1 MKLKY
6 AFVLAGTHSGAGKTT
21 ATLTLLATLH
31 EKAMLVQPFKV
42 GPDYLDPGYHNLFS
56 GGKKSR
62 NLDSFLLSEDYIL
75 ESFWRNTAR
84 ADVAVV
90 EGVMGMYDGSS
101 SVNSSGSTADIAKIL
116 GLPVILIVDAQRMAQ
131 SAGAVILGFKCFDPS
146 VNLRGVIFNRVAG
159 PGHYEYL
166 KKSIS
171 PDWGVEPLG
180 FIPQDREI
188 EIPERHLGLCSA
200 LENPLSHSFFD
211 CLRKASE
218 HIEIDR
224 LLDAVKLRS
233 GWQESLDARCSV
245 GGLPLDIPAPCD
257 RKGEVSRGR
266 NFDDKPPMPRDKP
279 KVRIGV
285 AYDEAFSFYYEDNFD
300 LLRKAGAELVF
311 FSPLYRD
318 ILPPGLD
325 ALYFGGGF
333 PEMFAPKLSRN
344 LSMSESIQKF
354 AKDRHFIYAECG
366 GLIYLAEKFKDPEGQ
381 VYPLAGLVPGQVE
394 MTPCLQSFGYKEIRT
409 HADTFL
415 FAKNELLRAH
425 EFHYSQWTPSGHGFE
440 CPYEIQGREDGFWA
454 FPVLASYQHLHFGSH
469 PSMAERFVDSILEAK
484 SAVKAFS

>member
-6 AFVLAGTHSGAGKTT
+6 AFVVAGTHSGVGKTT

-31 EKAMLVQPFKV
+31 EKALLVQPFKV

-62 NLDSFLLSEDYIL
+62 NLDSFLLSEDYIR
-75 ESFWRNTAR
+75 ESFRRNTAR
-84 ADVAVV
+84 ADVAVI

-101 SVNSSGSTADIAKIL
+101 PASQRGSTAHIAKML
-116 GLPVILIVDAQRMAQ
+116 GLPVILIVDAERMAH
-131 SAGAVILGFKCFDPS
+131 SAGAVILGFKQFDPDA
-146 VNLRGVIFNRVAG
+146 NLRGVIFNRVGG
-159 PGHYEYL
+159 PRHYEYL
-166 KKSIS
+166 QKSIS
-171 PDWGVEPLG
+171 PDWGVEILG
-180 FIPQDREI
+180 FIPQDKEI

-211 CLRKASE
+211 RLRKASE

-224 LLDAVKLRS
+224 LLNVARVESEQDLPFSVL
-233 GWQESLDARCSV
+233 QEE
-245 GGLPLDIPAPCD
+245 IF
-257 RKGEVSRGR
+257 GERPHES
-266 NFDDKPPMPRDKP
+266 RDKA

-300 LLRKAGAELVF
+300 LLREAGAELVF

-318 ILPPGLD
+318 VLPPDLD

-344 LSMSESIQKF
+344 LSMIESIQKF
-354 AKDRHFIYAECG
+354 AKDKHFIYAECG
-366 GLIYLAEKFKDPEGQ
+366 GLIYLAEQFKDLEGQ
-381 VYPLAGLVPGQVE
+381 VYPMAGLVPGQVE
-394 MTPCLQSFGYKEIRT
+394 MTSCLQSFGYKEIRT
-409 HADTFL
+409 KTNTFL
-415 FAKNELLRAH
+415 FAKNELLRSH
-425 EFHYSQWTPSGHGFE
+425 EFHYSQWTPSYNGFE
-440 CPYEIQGREDGFWA
+440 GPYEIQDREDGFWSY
-454 FPVLASYQHLHFGSH
+454 PVLASYQHLHFGTY

-484 SAVKAFS
+484 SPEKVFF